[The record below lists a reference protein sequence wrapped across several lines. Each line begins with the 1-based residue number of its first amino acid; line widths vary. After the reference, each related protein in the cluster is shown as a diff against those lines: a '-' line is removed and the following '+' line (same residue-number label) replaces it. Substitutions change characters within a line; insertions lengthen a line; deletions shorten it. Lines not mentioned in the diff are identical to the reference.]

1 MSRRNRHAHD
11 AKCRTLLQAT
21 ADRLDRLRSQ
31 VERFGLE
38 GHEGMSRDELER
50 TLDALRGQHNRL
62 SARVEA
68 ARIATDDAWTF
79 ARAIADQAAA
89 ELADGLDGMEARLKR
104 VAA

>member
-11 AKCRTLLQAT
+11 AKCRTVLQTT

-38 GHEGMSRDELER
+38 GHEGMSRDALER

-68 ARIATDDAWTF
+68 ARIATDDAWAF
-79 ARAIADQAAA
+79 ARAIADQAVE
-89 ELADGLDGMEARLKR
+89 ELVSGLDHMEACLRRK
-104 VAA
+104 AA